1 MRHTPLTSPALAIVS
16 LTVLGLVGSGPS
28 VASADAQLVEAEGMT
43 IAGNFS
49 VESVPVSDAEP
60 FPLDASPVIR
70 MGDGP
75 FLGLGVQPVPA
86 LFHLVDG
93 IDPVRLAIT
102 LDTTELQMFGGILSW
117 HRLHPDEL
125 LIEDERYVLQFVPG
139 EDAEPDENAQVNL
152 DRSFPPVE
160 FVAGPPDDTAPL
172 APDHSVHVTDH
183 GSRPAGPFSAFSRA
197 THDHSI
203 NVSVVVADASF
214 SFHDTWLFFEVDE
227 DFSGDVAD
235 LQATRWLAPELL
247 TDDVVEIASWSYPK
261 PADDGRRCVVAA
273 TEDAYGAIATSD
285 VVCAD
290 PVLAGCEGCSSAG
303 ATPGSRIAILAMLL
317 GVASRRRRLL

>member
-28 VASADAQLVEAEGMT
+28 VASADAAFPVGQGMV

-102 LDTTELQMFGGILSW
+102 LDTTELQKAEGGVTCCS
-117 HRLHPDEL
+117 
-125 LIEDERYVLQFVPG
+125 LI
-139 EDAEPDENAQVNL
+139 
-152 DRSFPPVE
+152 
-160 FVAGPPDDTAPL
+160 
-172 APDHSVHVTDH
+172 
-183 GSRPAGPFSAFSRA
+183 
-197 THDHSI
+197 
-203 NVSVVVADASF
+203 
-214 SFHDTWLFFEVDE
+214 FE
-227 DFSGDVAD
+227 
-235 LQATRWLAPELL
+235 QP
-247 TDDVVEIASWSYPK
+247 
-261 PADDGRRCVVAA
+261 
-273 TEDAYGAIATSD
+273 
-285 VVCAD
+285 
-290 PVLAGCEGCSSAG
+290 
-303 ATPGSRIAILAMLL
+303 
-317 GVASRRRRLL
+317 